1 MSLTNDL
8 RRMLGRGGL
17 PLLVSLLIHLAL
29 LGFSYPGKAVGGGS
43 AGNDGPPSLRASLSR
58 SVAVAPLASAP
69 LRQERSPVRDLVPEP
84 SPALEPAPGGAELL
98 ADDVLGANFSAD
110 QRSPVF
116 YASQVLTVRPVAL
129 SEPVLDEGE
138 AASGEI
144 VLALWID
151 DQGTVVN
158 LSVERS
164 ELPADRLPALT
175 EAFRSV
181 RFAPGELNGHKVGAV
196 MRVAVS
202 YDDDER
208 LPIAP

>member
-1 MSLTNDL
+1 MSLSNDL

-29 LGFSYPGKAVGGGS
+29 LGFSYPGKAAGGGP

-58 SVAVAPLASAP
+58 SVAAAPLVSAP
-69 LRQERSPVRDLVPEP
+69 LRQQRSPVRELVPEP
-84 SPALEPAPGGAELL
+84 SPALDPAPGGAEPL
-98 ADDVLGANFSAD
+98 ADDVLGTKFSAD

-116 YASQVLTVRPVAL
+116 YASQALTVRPVAL
-129 SEPVLDEGE
+129 SEPVLDEGG

-151 DQGTVVN
+151 DQGTVVD

-164 ELPADRLPALT
+164 ELPADRLPALA

-181 RFAPGELNGHKVGAV
+181 RFAPGELNGQKVGAV

-202 YDDDER
+202 YDDER